1 MTDSKSIKIR
11 GKEYNI
17 HFPNVGEYYSIETA
31 KQKLGKGFYNV
42 LLGNPTKAAQ
52 DALDMIDIE
61 ATLTVLCSD
70 LLDDLKVDKFSQ
82 LGLSDY
88 KEIKEIYLNEVQPF
102 LKEVSNLLNS

>member
-1 MTDSKSIKIR
+1 MTDSKSIRIR
-11 GKEYNI
+11 GKEYEI

-61 ATLTVLCSD
+61 ATLSILCPA
-70 LLDDLKVDKFSQ
+70 LIDDLKVDKFSQ
-82 LGLSDY
+82 LGIGDY
-88 KEIKEIYLNEVQPF
+88 KEIKEIYLKEVQPF
-102 LKEVSNLLNS
+102 LKEVNGLLNA